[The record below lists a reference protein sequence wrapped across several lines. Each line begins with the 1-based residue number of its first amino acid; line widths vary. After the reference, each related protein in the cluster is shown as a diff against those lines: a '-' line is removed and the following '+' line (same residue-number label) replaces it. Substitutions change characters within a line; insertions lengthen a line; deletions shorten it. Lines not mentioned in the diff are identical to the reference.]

1 MDQFQYGLD
10 AFYEGGPKTW
20 NEAFPPV
27 CVKSHWDP
35 TQVTNYVLPAHLIAP
50 QQYDPRQSV
59 RICTSYYT
67 TADPDTIPA
76 GSAAQDAEV
85 RHPSSRPTESLNA
98 QFVTSDPTPPA
109 SLLGPDYYRRNSA
122 PVDVAFGGAA
132 GLSAPYTLYSESVNQ
147 ESDLYRLK
155 QPLTKCKERRYQ
167 PQGGPADATNTLPH
181 VSQAFGLSPHAT
193 YVAATTGCREADDEA
208 AWNRSARLF
217 FNPTRTDRVYPRS
230 HGPLACGKKV

>member
-1 MDQFQYGLD
+1 MEFQYGLD

-20 NEAFPPV
+20 QEAFPPV

-35 TQVTNYVLPAHLIAP
+35 TQVTNYVLPAQLVAP

-67 TADPDTIPA
+67 TADPDVSA
-76 GSAAQDAEV
+76 GPPQDAEV
-85 RHPSSRPTESLNA
+85 RVQRASASLKNA
-98 QFVTSDPTPPA
+98 FQEQSEPPIPA
-109 SLLGPDYYRRNSA
+109 SLLGPDYYRRNS
-122 PVDVAFGGAA
+122 PPTDVAFGGAA
-132 GLSAPYTLYSESVNQ
+132 GLGAPYALYAESVNQ
-147 ESDLYRLK
+147 ESDLYRLNT
-155 QPLTKCKERRYQ
+155 PLTKCKERRYQ

-181 VSQAFGLSPHAT
+181 VSQSFGLSPHAT
-193 YVAATTGCREADDEA
+193 VVAKSTGCRQADDEA

-217 FNPTRTDRVYPRS
+217 FNPTRMDRVYPQT